1 MPAPKP
7 KKREE
12 EKEDWLVTYADAIT
26 LLMAFFVMLLTFAEY
41 DIPALED
48 AAAAIREEVG
58 GRQETSPIIE
68 LQIAVQD
75 IADEFVADQVVQV
88 SKDKKGLVIE
98 LASNAFYQPGS
109 DQIRPEAVPLLQK
122 IAQTIAAPRYDFY
135 RINVE
140 GHTDDD
146 PISTERFPSNW
157 ELSTARATQVVRF
170 LINEGFVPTRLMATG
185 FAETRP
191 KVPNRDDAGQAI
203 KANQAINRRVN
214 VRVTPMNEQERT
226 EFRTFGERLMID
238 DLSDDEFEQMI
249 DETQSQTQA
258 PQEPTEEP
266 QSGLNEQSVQQF
278 QQGLQDQ

>member
-7 KKREE
+7 KKRDED
-12 EKEDWLVTYADAIT
+12 KEDWLVTYADAIT

-41 DIPALED
+41 DIPAMEA

-58 GRQETSPIIE
+58 GRQETSPIID

-75 IADEFVADQVVQV
+75 VADEFVADQVVQV

-109 DQIRPEAVPLLQK
+109 DEIRPEAVPLLEK
-122 IAQTIAAPRYDFY
+122 IAQTIGAPRYDFY
-135 RINVE
+135 LIEVE

-170 LINEGFVPTRLMATG
+170 FIDQGFVPTRLKATG

-191 KVPNRDDAGQAI
+191 KVPNRNEAGQAI
-203 KANQAINRRVN
+203 KANQSINRRVN
-214 VRVTPMNEQERT
+214 VRVTPMNLEQRA
-226 EFRTFGERLMID
+226 EFDAAGERLMID
-238 DLSDDEFEQMI
+238 DVSSEEFEQMI
-249 DETQSQTQA
+249 DETQARTQSQGEENA
-258 PQEPTEEP
+258 EPGVNSEA
-266 QSGLNEQSVQQF
+266 VQQF
-278 QQGLQDQ
+278 QEGLQQ